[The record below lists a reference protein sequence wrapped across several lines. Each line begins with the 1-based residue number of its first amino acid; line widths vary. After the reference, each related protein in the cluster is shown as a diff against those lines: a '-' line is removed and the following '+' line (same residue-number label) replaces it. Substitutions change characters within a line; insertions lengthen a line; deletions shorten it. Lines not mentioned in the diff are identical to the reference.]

1 MHSSPSTKPK
11 LTAAG
16 LILLITGQLMPQ
28 MDFSIV
34 NVALDAISHS
44 LNANELTLGL
54 VVSLYGLA
62 FSVFLAMSG
71 RLGDRYGRKKLFLSG
86 VCLFALAS
94 LLCGMAQSIEVLI
107 GARVLQGIAAAML
120 MPQILATIH
129 VSLSGERHSKAIGLY
144 GSVGGLSFVIGQ
156 IIGGWLVSADLFGL
170 GWRSVFYL
178 NLPFC
183 LAILYFGQK
192 HIPETK
198 EQQALSLDGVGTI
211 LFAIMVILILTSISL
226 GSADNWSWHIWSLLA
241 CTLPVGVILSRV
253 EHQREAKQQTPLLP
267 PSLVKER
274 QFHSG
279 VLSLMI
285 QAGTYGGFMFVVAL
299 TLQSG
304 FHWPAYASGNG
315 FLGLGVFY
323 FIGSLMVARLAA
335 KLGKAGYRGMII
347 IGALINLVGYAALYW
362 VMTTHT
368 QHLSAWLLFVPMS
381 VIGLGNAFA
390 VNSSIRVGLAGV
402 QAKFAGVGSAL
413 MTTLQQA
420 AIALGT
426 ALCGAFYTQNLS
438 DSDPYQ
444 LQALKAGLYT
454 LTAWIV
460 VLLVYNTYLI
470 IQQQAQK
477 PQHASQTK

>member
-1 MHSSPSTKPK
+1 MQSSPHTKPK

-16 LILLITGQLMPQ
+16 LTLLITGQLMPQ

-44 LNANELTLGL
+44 LNASELTLGL

-86 VCLFALAS
+86 ICLFAVAS
-94 LLCGMAQSIEVLI
+94 LFCGMAQSIHVLI
-107 GARVLQGIAAAML
+107 AARVLQGIAAAML

-156 IIGGWLVSADLFGL
+156 IVGGWLVSADLFGL

-183 LAILYFGQK
+183 ALILYFGKK

-198 EQQALSLDGVGTI
+198 EQQALSLDWIGTL
-211 LFAIMVILILTSISL
+211 LFAAMVVVILTSISL

-241 CTLPVGVILSRV
+241 CTLPLGALLSRV
-253 EHQREAKQQTPLLP
+253 EHQREAKQKTPLLP
-267 PSLVKER
+267 PSLIKER

-279 VLSLMI
+279 ILSLLI
-285 QAGTYGGFMFVVAL
+285 QAATYGGFMFVVAL

-315 FLGLGVFY
+315 FLGLGLFY

-335 KLGKAGYRGMII
+335 KMGKAGYRGMII
-347 IGALINLVGYAALYW
+347 LGALINLIGYATLYW
-362 VMTTHT
+362 VMTTYT
-368 QHLSAWLLFVPMS
+368 ETLTAWLLFVPMA
-381 VIGLGNAFA
+381 ITGLGNAFA

-402 QAKFAGVGSAL
+402 EAKFAGVGSAL

-426 ALCGAFYTQNLS
+426 ALCGAFYTQNLA
-438 DSDPYQ
+438 DSDPFH

-454 LTAWIV
+454 LTVFLI
-460 VLLVYNTYLI
+460 VLLIYNFYLI
-470 IQQQAQK
+470 ATQRAQSTQQ
-477 PQHASQTK
+477 SV

>member
-1 MHSSPSTKPK
+1 MQSSPHTKPK

-16 LILLITGQLMPQ
+16 LTLLITGQLMPQ

-44 LNANELTLGL
+44 LNASELTLGL

-86 VCLFALAS
+86 ICLFAVAS
-94 LLCGMAQSIEVLI
+94 LFCGMAQSIHVLI
-107 GARVLQGIAAAML
+107 AARVLQGIAAAML

-156 IIGGWLVSADLFGL
+156 IVGGWLVSADLFGL

-183 LAILYFGQK
+183 ALILYFGKK

-198 EQQALSLDGVGTI
+198 EQQALSLDWIGTL
-211 LFAIMVILILTSISL
+211 LFAAMVVVILTSISL

-241 CTLPVGVILSRV
+241 CTLPLGALLSRV
-253 EHQREAKQQTPLLP
+253 EHQREAKQKTPLLP
-267 PSLVKER
+267 PSLIKER

-279 VLSLMI
+279 ILSLLI
-285 QAGTYGGFMFVVAL
+285 QAATYGGFMFVVAL

-315 FLGLGVFY
+315 FLGLGLFY
-323 FIGSLMVARLAA
+323 FIGSLMVARLVA
-335 KLGKAGYRGMII
+335 KMGKAGYRGLII
-347 IGALINLVGYAALYW
+347 LGALINLIGYATLYW
-362 VMTTHT
+362 VMTTYT
-368 QHLSAWLLFVPMS
+368 ETLTAWLLFVPMA
-381 VIGLGNAFA
+381 ITGLGNAFA

-402 QAKFAGVGSAL
+402 EAKFAGVGSAL

-426 ALCGAFYTQNLS
+426 ALCGAFYTQNLA
-438 DSDPYQ
+438 DSDPFH

-454 LTAWIV
+454 LTVFLI
-460 VLLVYNTYLI
+460 VLLIYNFYLI
-470 IQQQAQK
+470 ATQRAQSTQQ
-477 PQHASQTK
+477 SV

>member
-1 MHSSPSTKPK
+1 MQSSPHTKPK

-16 LILLITGQLMPQ
+16 LTLLITGQLMPQ

-44 LNANELTLGL
+44 LNASELTLGL

-86 VCLFALAS
+86 ICLFAVAS
-94 LLCGMAQSIEVLI
+94 LFCGMAQSIHVLI
-107 GARVLQGIAAAML
+107 AARVLQGIAAAML

-156 IIGGWLVSADLFGL
+156 IVGGWLVSADLFGL

-183 LAILYFGQK
+183 ALILYFGKK

-198 EQQALSLDGVGTI
+198 EQQALSLDWIGTL
-211 LFAIMVILILTSISL
+211 LFAAMVVVILTSISL

-241 CTLPVGVILSRV
+241 CTLPLGALLSRV
-253 EHQREAKQQTPLLP
+253 EHQREAKQKTPLLP
-267 PSLVKER
+267 PSLIKER

-279 VLSLMI
+279 ILSLLI
-285 QAGTYGGFMFVVAL
+285 QAATYGGFMFVVAL

-315 FLGLGVFY
+315 FLGLGLFY

-335 KLGKAGYRGMII
+335 KMGKAGYRGMII
-347 IGALINLVGYAALYW
+347 LGALINLIGYATLYW
-362 VMTTHT
+362 VMTTYT
-368 QHLSAWLLFVPMS
+368 ETLTAWLLFVPMA
-381 VIGLGNAFA
+381 ITGLGNAFA

-402 QAKFAGVGSAL
+402 EAKFAGVGSAL

-426 ALCGAFYTQNLS
+426 ALCGAFYTQNLA
-438 DSDPYQ
+438 DSDPFH

-454 LTAWIV
+454 LTVFLV
-460 VLLVYNTYLI
+460 VLLIYNFYLI
-470 IQQQAQK
+470 ATQRAQSTQQ
-477 PQHASQTK
+477 SV

>member
-1 MHSSPSTKPK
+1 MQSSPHTKPK

-16 LILLITGQLMPQ
+16 LTLLITGQLMPQ

-44 LNANELTLGL
+44 LNASELTLGL

-86 VCLFALAS
+86 ICLFAVAS
-94 LLCGMAQSIEVLI
+94 LFCGMAQSIHVLI
-107 GARVLQGIAAAML
+107 AARVLQGIAAAML

-129 VSLSGERHSKAIGLY
+129 VSLSGDRHSKAIGLY

-156 IIGGWLVSADLFGL
+156 IVGGWLVSADLFGL

-183 LAILYFGQK
+183 ALILYFGKK

-198 EQQALSLDGVGTI
+198 EQQALSLDWIGTL
-211 LFAIMVILILTSISL
+211 LFAAMVVVILTSISL

-241 CTLPVGVILSRV
+241 CTLPLGALLSRV
-253 EHQREAKQQTPLLP
+253 EHQREAKQKTPLLP
-267 PSLVKER
+267 PSLIKER

-279 VLSLMI
+279 ILSLLI
-285 QAGTYGGFMFVVAL
+285 QAATYGGFMFVVAL

-315 FLGLGVFY
+315 FLGLGLFY
-323 FIGSLMVARLAA
+323 FIGSLMVARLVA
-335 KLGKAGYRGMII
+335 KMGKAGYRGLII
-347 IGALINLVGYAALYW
+347 LGALINLIGYATLYW
-362 VMTTHT
+362 VMTTYT
-368 QHLSAWLLFVPMS
+368 ETLTAWLLFVPMA
-381 VIGLGNAFA
+381 ITGLGNAFA

-402 QAKFAGVGSAL
+402 EAKFAGVGSAL

-426 ALCGAFYTQNLS
+426 ALCGAFYTQNLT
-438 DSDPYQ
+438 DSDPFH

-454 LTAWIV
+454 LTVFLI
-460 VLLVYNTYLI
+460 VLLIYNFYLI
-470 IQQQAQK
+470 ATQRAQSTQQ
-477 PQHASQTK
+477 SV